1 MTQARMEKAR
11 RLLDLHKDL
20 QRLEEQQ
27 VAALQSRQAELTA
40 EQEHI
45 VASLNSDAGP
55 QALVMPLILHRLK
68 TLSEESTRTA
78 DELERRASALRTIAS
93 RTKHAERLSRTY
105 EQLHTRARAEKELLD
120 IIERITRP
128 KDASLP

>member
-1 MTQARMEKAR
+1 MTQARMQKAR

-20 QRLEEQQ
+20 QRLEEERI
-27 VAALQSRQAELTA
+27 VGLRSRQSELA
-40 EQEHI
+40 AQQDEI

-55 QALVMPLILHRLK
+55 QGLVMPLILRRL
-68 TLSEESTRTA
+68 TSLGEEAKRI
-78 DELERRASALRTIAS
+78 DEEIERRARALRAIAS

-105 EQLHTRARAEKELLD
+105 EQLHTRSRAEKELLD
-120 IIERITRP
+120 IIERITQP